1 MSKEVLKNTK
11 FNRINTKVN
20 ILKNKI
26 PHATTLIHINQY
38 NTDQQKLEKEIRDVD

>member
-26 PHATTLIHINQY
+26 PHAATLIHINQY
-38 NTDQQKLEKEIRDVD
+38 NTDQQKLKKEIRDVD